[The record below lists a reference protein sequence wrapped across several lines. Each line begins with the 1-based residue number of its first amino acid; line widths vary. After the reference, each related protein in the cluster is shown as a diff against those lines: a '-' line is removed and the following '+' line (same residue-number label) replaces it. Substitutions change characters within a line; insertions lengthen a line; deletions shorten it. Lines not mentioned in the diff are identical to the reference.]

1 LLTPILKEQL
11 ELSEGQVSFLTSIF
25 YVGVGLG
32 ALISGIQANKHGR
45 KNALLFG
52 TFMQFISSVLLA
64 YSLSYAWLC
73 GCRLM
78 YGIGFGSTLAVAT
91 VIITEL
97 MPMNIRGR
105 TLLIISFLNSIGKLG
120 GVGLA
125 FLFIN
130 GD

>member
-1 LLTPILKEQL
+1 M
-11 ELSEGQVSFLTSIF
+11 TSIF

-32 ALISGIQANKHGR
+32 ALISGIISNKHGR
-45 KNALLFG
+45 KKTLLFG
-52 TFMQFISSVLLA
+52 TFVQFISSVLLA

-73 GCRLM
+73 GCRLI

-91 VIITEL
+91 VIVTEL
-97 MPMNIRGR
+97 MPMSIRGR
-105 TLLIISFLNSIGKLG
+105 SLLVISFLSSIGKLG

-125 FLFIN
+125 FVFIN